1 MVGGKFDST
10 GFSYY
15 VAGAPR
21 SEVEGQVV
29 MFTEMNSGNL
39 LKYEKSQL
47 ISGDLAFSGFGQ
59 DLIALDLNND
69 T

>member
-1 MVGGKFDST
+1 MVGGIFDSS
-10 GFSYY
+10 GEMYY

-21 SEVEGQVV
+21 SKVLGQVI
-29 MFTEMNSGNL
+29 MFTEMPSGNL
-39 LKYEKSQL
+39 LKYENDTIL
-47 ISGDLAFSGFGQ
+47 TGDLAFSGFGQ